1 VRADESDGWVGG
13 KSKTM
18 RKDVG
23 MSGRRGRKSDVSNV
37 LFEWNHCGERM
48 VYVWLFGPL
57 MVSALHFTHIV
68 RPHWKSGNQSQI

>member
-1 VRADESDGWVGG
+1 LNVVRADESDGWVGG

-37 LFEWNHCGERM
+37 LFE
-48 VYVWLFGPL
+48 
-57 MVSALHFTHIV
+57 
-68 RPHWKSGNQSQI
+68 